1 MEKLIDNLE
10 QSSEQQ
16 ERLQNIQQRLNELFK
31 REISNEE
38 LTEMLRPWDSC
49 IRGCEHLKS
58 IDMEI
63 ERAELESIIHK
74 LNNACN
80 TLNELKEFDMS
91 RFNLRYEL
99 SKKLTSTQD
108 KVISLIEEQISF
120 AEETRQRMLQ
130 KNNASLDSN
139 RLELFA
145 MVSLWVHAEKKY
157 KLKPST
163 KVGRTNKNPL
173 LEFAKIISGIDD
185 NEKIHRFYK
194 KYRNWK
200 ENPETLP

>member
-38 LTEMLRPWDSC
+38 FTEMLRPWDSC

-58 IDMEI
+58 IDIEI

-108 KVISLIEEQISF
+108 KVISQIEEQISF
-120 AEETRQRMLQ
+120 AEETRQRMFQ

-194 KYRNWK
+194 KYRDWK

>member
-10 QSSEQQ
+10 QSSVQQ

-38 LTEMLRPWDSC
+38 ITEMLQPWDRC

-58 IDMEI
+58 IDIEI

-74 LNNACN
+74 LNNARN

-99 SKKLTSTQD
+99 SKKLTSTQH

-120 AEETRQRMLQ
+120 AEEARQCMLQ

-194 KYRNWK
+194 KYRDWK
-200 ENPETLP
+200 ENP